1 MAIIRVPKSK
11 KIKLEEREIDC
22 IFIGHAKHSKT
33 YRFMVIEPNAL
44 IMVNTIIESIDAIS
58 YENRFF
64 SIPKPNDLTPNTM
77 SLGNGQEQRD
87 MVEIRRGGL
96 ERRNP
101 SGWIYLSTQ

>member
-44 IMVNTIIESIDAIS
+44 IMVNTIIESIDAIFD
-58 YENRFF
+58 ENRFS
-64 SIPKPNDLTPNTM
+64 SILKSNDLISCIITP
-77 SLGNGQEQRD
+77 SNGQE
-87 MVEIRRGGL
+87 RGD
-96 ERRNP
+96 
-101 SGWIYLSTQ
+101 IVKVKKK